1 MVIIGLCDFYKYT
14 GTTRSNMSAIKAIEE
29 TASQRVSENKLCWTL
44 AVSSHDIWLN
54 HRWKSTR
61 INELLSCLCFEWGP
75 GMLGHEHLNSMWRWG
90 ISTEQVAEILRC
102 KFFIQMAAFIL
113 RFVSLRSE
121 ITWTYTYKIQSWD
134 LGLRFQS
141 FFWWSIVAENRRNA
155 LRYMTYSSFA
165 G

>member
-1 MVIIGLCDFYKYT
+1 
-14 GTTRSNMSAIKAIEE
+14 MSAIKAIEE

-75 GMLGHEHLNSMWRWG
+75 ACWDMNNTWIPCDGGESPLRART
-90 ISTEQVAEILRC
+90 STEQVAEILRC
-102 KFFIQMAAFIL
+102 KFFIRMAAFIL

-121 ITWTYTYKIQSWD
+121 INWLFLNLYPQNTIMRP
-134 LGLRFQS
+134 RFATRCQS
-141 FFWWSIVAENRRNA
+141 FFWWSIVAENRGNA